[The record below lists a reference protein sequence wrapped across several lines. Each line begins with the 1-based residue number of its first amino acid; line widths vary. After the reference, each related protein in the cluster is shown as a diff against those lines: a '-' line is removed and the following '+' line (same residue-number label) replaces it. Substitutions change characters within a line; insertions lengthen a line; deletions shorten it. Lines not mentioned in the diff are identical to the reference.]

1 MNILEIASANA
12 GVINSVI
19 TERNTCFA
27 YWQFNAKQLEAF
39 AKEIAEQSLN
49 SRWISVDTD
58 LPDYDLVTQKRLR
71 VLVHWKDTGAVF
83 TLWYGKRFGNSEA
96 SFYEENDWDESDD
109 GQVDEGDNFLF
120 GDILTFKNITHW
132 QPHPE
137 PPKD

>member
-1 MNILEIASANA
+1 MNILEIAKKSGLMNEF
-12 GVINSVI
+12 GQLNF
-19 TERNTCFA
+19 TLTHTPYEGT
-27 YWQFNAKQLEAF
+27 LEAF
-39 AKEIAEQSLN
+39 AKEIAEKSLN

-58 LPDYDLVTQKRLR
+58 LPDCDLVTQKRLR

-83 TLWYGKRFGNSEA
+83 TLWYGKRFGNSNA

-132 QPHPE
+132 QPLPE